1 MGFSISTVLEVDG
14 ERGNIFSSNLKLW
27 FYPTEFKI
35 GRI

>member
-14 ERGNIFSSNLKLW
+14 ERGNRFSSNLKLW